1 MDLNLISSCL
11 GVGGTCTGTRN
22 YFFQLLPT
30 FGPSTNNVPD
40 TPAQDD
46 DVPPPPSSNTVFVNG
61 LVSNREIWLVESK
74 KYIMNTSCNR
84 TITKQ
89 SGQESRMTKQMLRH
103 FSTGQAHI
111 TFQKTWRQFFS
122 AFFFIWSL

>member
-1 MDLNLISSCL
+1 MW
-11 GVGGTCTGTRN
+11 VGLVLEPVY

-61 LVSNREIWLVESK
+61 PVSNREIWLVESN
-74 KYIMNTSCNR
+74 KY
-84 TITKQ
+84 
-89 SGQESRMTKQMLRH
+89 
-103 FSTGQAHI
+103 A
-111 TFQKTWRQFFS
+111 
-122 AFFFIWSL
+122 